1 MKLSKKQKN
10 HILGM
15 LICVVVIAYLGVAL
29 QYSCAT
35 GQPEP
40 FIIAIFAPFGAA
52 LGLSVGIHAWQTV
65 FSKSKKCTY
74 NVWYKLL
81 ILIVGTVFLFGGLV
95 AVYLALFAVGLIPS

>member
-1 MKLSKKQKN
+1 
-10 HILGM
+10 M
-15 LICVVVIAYLGVAL
+15 LMCIVVLTYLVIAWHRA
-29 QYSCAT
+29 CAV
-35 GQPEP
+35 GEPEP